1 MIWDMKEQA
10 VCFVC
15 FGLQCEKSLNR
26 FDKMKE
32 TQEMWEILKSDKYQV
47 LISELVLEEIS
58 ECKEDKKEAL
68 EKIVDKE
75 MV

>member
-32 TQEMWEILKSDKYQV
+32 THPQIYDYCMNKLQIKDV
-47 LISELVLEEIS
+47 VNFINT
-58 ECKEDKKEAL
+58 KEDKNADITNK
-68 EKIVDKE
+68 KE